1 ILNQVV
7 TLVSDPTTDFQ
18 DISIWLGLLFV
29 SRVLKALLFAH
40 VYKETQVVAIRFTAA
55 VKSLIFQKSMRLSM
69 ESRTK
74 KSTGDIC
81 NLYTTDVGN
90 ILMAAYYIN
99 EIWILPTVICI
110 ALVMLYRV
118 VGMAA
123 FAGFSVIVFVLVV
136 NQFIA
141 RIVANTFEKLME
153 IKDERM
159 KNINE
164 LFGAIQIVK
173 FNAWESKFLAKITA
187 VRTKELQVVW
197 TYLYVGALNIF
208 ALWGAPVWVS
218 TATFAV
224 FALAMKET
232 LTASRVFTAL
242 ALFRLMQEPLRS
254 LPKIITGMIQAQV
267 SLKRLLEFYELPERS
282 TGNVTGREDLQVAAR
297 MESKQISVAIENGT
311 FAWDAKESVTVF
323 REINFEAKTGELVVV
338 HGKVGSGKSSL
349 CSVFLGDMEKR
360 AGLVYVGGSLA
371 YCPQQPWI
379 QNMTIRDNICFGLPY
394 DRKKYRKV
402 IEACHLEVDLESFP
416 AGDQTEIGQKGL
428 NLSGGQKARISL
440 ARACYSDA
448 DIFLLDA
455 PLAAVDAIV
464 ANEIFNKCILGL
476 LRHKTRVLITHNPD
490 IIASKFAD
498 SVLKLVEGQFSHVR
512 NVDKQTLGP
521 PPVSPLLGLT
531 GRPRQRKKVANSKG
545 DVTPEAKPAFAAIS
559 PSHIIQD
566 GFAPLTSRSSSF
578 VRHNSLDGKLVR
590 EEERH
595 EGRVSARVFA
605 AYFNAIGGVSV
616 CFFLVFVQFVWQG
629 LMQASDFYLAYWT
642 SEPDAVQS
650 SNVDTNLAYYSALAL
665 GSCVLVLVRT
675 MTVSICGLRA
685 ARLLFDQM
693 THSLVR
699 APMSFF
705 DVNPVGRILNRY
717 SDDVSRLDFQLPFAY
732 GSLLAVAFS
741 VGCTL
746 LTACVMTKYFGLII
760 LPLLAIYVYLGLF
773 YLQPARELQRLQKT
787 TQSPILAHLSESNEG
802 YSVIRAFDQVS
813 RFCNQNAE
821 LIDTNNKTVYVGVV
835 TAQWFA
841 MRMQLM
847 GGVIVVVIASSLT
860 YMRFLLSPGVIG
872 LAFNYGLA
880 VDQGLKGLIQIWSWL
895 ETSMVSPERMQ
906 EYIDLP
912 SEAAYELPNEP
923 VEMGWPSN
931 GRIHFE
937 EVSFRYKEGDKLV
950 LENLTFSIQAGEKV
964 GVVGRTGAGKSS
976 LSMILF
982 RIQEVASGRVLVDG
996 TLRSRLS
1003 IITQSPVLFKGTFR
1017 NYLDPFSEYADEELW
1032 QVLKKVG
1039 LDDLVGSMDGKLEA
1053 ILEENGEN
1061 LSVGERQMLCMGRAL
1076 LSESKVV
1083 VMDEATAAIDAETDA
1098 KLQKVIKTEFKDA
1111 TVLTIAHRLDTV
1123 LDGDRIMVLDAG
1135 RIVQFDTPMRLIA
1148 KGQGHFFQL
1157 AKEGGYLDRVVE

>member
-1 ILNQVV
+1 MGLATNGVNGGYNTFSPVNGIADKSPRQRASWISRVFLLWVNPILQLEHQKRLALPDVWQFDDENNVCEIMRTTEPSLESFWTALDCICPVLWTPILNQVV

-208 ALWGAPVWVS
+208 ALFRAGYEGNADCFSSLYSIGTVS
-218 TATFAV
+218 
-224 FALAMKET
+224 M
-232 LTASRVFTAL
+232 
-242 ALFRLMQEPLRS
+242 MQEPLRS

-338 HGKVGSGKSSL
+338 HGKVGSGNEL
-349 CSVFLGDMEKR
+349 AWF
-360 AGLVYVGGSLA
+360 YVGGSLA

-566 GFAPLTSRSSSF
+566 GCP
-578 VRHNSLDGKLVR
+578 
-590 EEERH
+590 
-595 EGRVSARVFA
+595 
-605 AYFNAIGGVSV
+605 SV
-616 CFFLVFVQFVWQG
+616 GCVQR
-629 LMQASDFYLAYWT
+629 D
-642 SEPDAVQS
+642 
-650 SNVDTNLAYYSALAL
+650 
-665 GSCVLVLVRT
+665 
-675 MTVSICGLRA
+675 
-685 ARLLFDQM
+685 LLFDQM

-860 YMRFLLSPGVIG
+860 YMRFLFIAWFGW
-872 LAFNYGLA
+872 
-880 VDQGLKGLIQIWSWL
+880 K
-895 ETSMVSPERMQ
+895 TSMVSPERMQ

-950 LENLTFSIQAGEKV
+950 LEKLDFLHPS
-964 GVVGRTGAGKSS
+964 GRESRRRRTHWCGQVQSLHDS
-976 LSMILF
+976 LSHS
-982 RIQEVASGRVLVDG
+982 RSGLRACSCRWREYRTLG
-996 TLRSRLS
+996 LKTLRSRLS

-1032 QVLKKVG
+1032 Q
-1039 LDDLVGSMDGKLEA
+1039 LEA

>member
-1 ILNQVV
+1 
-7 TLVSDPTTDFQ
+7 
-18 DISIWLGLLFV
+18 
-29 SRVLKALLFAH
+29 
-40 VYKETQVVAIRFTAA
+40 
-55 VKSLIFQKSMRLSM
+55 
-69 ESRTK
+69 
-74 KSTGDIC
+74 
-81 NLYTTDVGN
+81 
-90 ILMAAYYIN
+90 
-99 EIWILPTVICI
+99 
-110 ALVMLYRV
+110 
-118 VGMAA
+118 
-123 FAGFSVIVFVLVV
+123 
-136 NQFIA
+136 
-141 RIVANTFEKLME
+141 
-153 IKDERM
+153 
-159 KNINE
+159 
-164 LFGAIQIVK
+164 
-173 FNAWESKFLAKITA
+173 
-187 VRTKELQVVW
+187 
-197 TYLYVGALNIF
+197 
-208 ALWGAPVWVS
+208 
-218 TATFAV
+218 
-224 FALAMKET
+224 
-232 LTASRVFTAL
+232 
-242 ALFRLMQEPLRS
+242 
-254 LPKIITGMIQAQV
+254 
-267 SLKRLLEFYELPERS
+267 
-282 TGNVTGREDLQVAAR
+282 
-297 MESKQISVAIENGT
+297 
-311 FAWDAKESVTVF
+311 
-323 REINFEAKTGELVVV
+323 
-338 HGKVGSGKSSL
+338 
-349 CSVFLGDMEKR
+349 
-360 AGLVYVGGSLA
+360 
-371 YCPQQPWI
+371 
-379 QNMTIRDNICFGLPY
+379 
-394 DRKKYRKV
+394 
-402 IEACHLEVDLESFP
+402 
-416 AGDQTEIGQKGL
+416 
-428 NLSGGQKARISL
+428 
-440 ARACYSDA
+440 DA

-821 LIDTNNKTVYVGVV
+821 LIDTNNKTVYV
-835 TAQWFA
+835 AH
-841 MRMQLM
+841 

-937 EVSFRYKEGDKLV
+937 EVSFRYKEGDKACSCRWR
-950 LENLTFSIQAGEKV
+950 EY
-964 GVVGRTGAGKSS
+964 RTLGLK
-976 LSMILF
+976 
-982 RIQEVASGRVLVDG
+982 

-1039 LDDLVGSMDGKLEA
+1039 LDDLVG
-1053 ILEENGEN
+1053 
-1061 LSVGERQMLCMGRAL
+1061 VGERQMLCMGRAL